1 MGLFR
6 KRIEKV
12 PNEMVMPF
20 RTEVITPVEVME
32 KGMTEPVTYM
42 KHTFIDPELS
52 KASKDMP
59 SKDEYELGA
68 MLKAGYK
75 PEEINVRGMLPVDDL
90 EAEGYASVVLDKL
103 RATEV
108 EKPVDK
114 SDQEHL
120 EDVNNL
126 NK

>member
-6 KRIEKV
+6 KQVNKV

-20 RTEVITPVEVME
+20 RTEVITPVDVLE

-75 PEEINVRGMLPVDDL
+75 PEQINVRGMLPVDAL
-90 EAEGYASVVLDKL
+90 EAEGAASVVLDRL
-103 RATEV
+103 RAADLEMQV
-108 EKPVDK
+108 EKPAG
-114 SDQEHL
+114 
-120 EDVNNL
+120 NL
-126 NK
+126 DENTNQ